1 MPATI
6 FKERLSSIDV
16 SLVFFFVPV
25 YMNNIFFG
33 LMQHMITT
41 KQRVNLRKQAVLT
54 ATEYMFVYILAKLM
68 SNKVNYLR
76 ILQ

>member
-16 SLVFFFVPV
+16 SLVFFFVTV

-54 ATEYMFVYILAKLM
+54 ATEYMFVYILGKLM